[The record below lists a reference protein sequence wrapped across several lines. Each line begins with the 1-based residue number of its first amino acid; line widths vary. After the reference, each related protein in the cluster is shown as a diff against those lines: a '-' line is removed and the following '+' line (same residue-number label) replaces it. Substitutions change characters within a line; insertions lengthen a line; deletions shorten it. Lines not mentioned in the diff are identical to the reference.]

1 MEHAARGCFT
11 NSLLMHYRKVSLLN
25 ISNAD
30 TVKKLHNLSR
40 MVYLDYGGMI
50 ELPTSVPKLRFK

>member
-1 MEHAARGCFT
+1 M
-11 NSLLMHYRKVSLLN
+11 
-25 ISNAD
+25 
-30 TVKKLHNLSR
+30 KKLHNLSR